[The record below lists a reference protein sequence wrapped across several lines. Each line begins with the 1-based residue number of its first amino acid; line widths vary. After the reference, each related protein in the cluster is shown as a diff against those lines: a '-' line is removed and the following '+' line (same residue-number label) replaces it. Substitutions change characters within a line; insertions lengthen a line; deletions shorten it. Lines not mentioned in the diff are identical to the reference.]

1 MGFRNIKIDSH
12 VKLSIKNQQ
21 LNIETDI
28 ARQIPLE
35 DINCIIIE
43 NQTVTVSAYLL
54 QKMAD
59 MGIAVYVC
67 DEKHLPNAVL
77 LPMVRHSRHF
87 KILKYQIEAGKPLQK
102 RLWQQIVVQKI
113 RNQALCL
120 AYLELDGSEELM
132 KMCKEVQS
140 GDRTHVEAK
149 AAAFYFKSLYGLGFS
164 RGNDHI
170 INAALN
176 YGYAIVRGLIARSI
190 VCYGLEPSIG
200 VFHHS
205 ELNNFNLAD
214 DMIEPFRPLVDLYVA
229 QNYDIAEIDSDLT
242 PERKRGIFG
251 IINYDMDMKGEKRI
265 ISNCIDMLVASYSSA
280 LQGTDC
286 SKKKKKDAAKFR
298 KFLLK
303 DGYNMVQWSVYSRIC
318 NGMDAVA
325 MHKQRLKQNLPLKGS
340 VRALVLTEKQYESME
355 IMLGTKT
362 FDDTPESIE
371 LMDVF

>member
-21 LNIETDI
+21 LYIETDI
-28 ARQIPLE
+28 LRQIPLE

-59 MGIAVYVC
+59 MGITVYVC

-102 RLWQQIVVQKI
+102 RLWQQIVVRKI

-120 AYLELDGSEELM
+120 AYLDLDGSEELM

-164 RGNDHI
+164 RGNDHV
-170 INAALN
+170 INSALN

-214 DMIEPFRPLVDLYVA
+214 DMIEPFRPLVDLYVS
-229 QNYDIAEIDSDLT
+229 QNYDVAEIDSDLT
-242 PERKRGIFG
+242 PERKRDIFG
-251 IINYDMDMKGEKRI
+251 IINYDMDVKGEKRI

-280 LQGTDC
+280 LQ
-286 SKKKKKDAAKFR
+286 
-298 KFLLK
+298 
-303 DGYNMVQWSVYSRIC
+303 
-318 NGMDAVA
+318 
-325 MHKQRLKQNLPLKGS
+325 
-340 VRALVLTEKQYESME
+340 
-355 IMLGTKT
+355 
-362 FDDTPESIE
+362 
-371 LMDVF
+371 

>member
-21 LNIETDI
+21 LYIEADI
-28 ARQIPLE
+28 LRQIPLE

-59 MGIAVYVC
+59 MGITVYVC

-102 RLWQQIVVQKI
+102 RLWQQIVVRKI

-120 AYLELDGSEELM
+120 AYLDLDGSEELM

-164 RGNDHI
+164 RGNDHV
-170 INAALN
+170 INSALN

-242 PERKRGIFG
+242 PERKRVIFG

-265 ISNCIDMLVASYSSA
+265 ISNCIDMLVASYSGA
-280 LQGTDC
+280 LQGKRSD
-286 SKKKKKDAAKFR
+286 
-298 KFLLK
+298 LE
-303 DGYNMVQWSVYSRIC
+303 
-318 NGMDAVA
+318 
-325 MHKQRLKQNLPLKGS
+325 LP
-340 VRALVLTEKQYESME
+340 
-355 IMLGTKT
+355 
-362 FDDTPESIE
+362 E
-371 LMDVF
+371 LMQLQVHSYE

>member
-1 MGFRNIKIDSH
+1 MGFRNIKIYSH

-21 LNIETDI
+21 LYIEADI
-28 ARQIPLE
+28 LRQIPLE

-59 MGIAVYVC
+59 MGITVYVC

-102 RLWQQIVVQKI
+102 RLWQQIVVRKI

-120 AYLELDGSEELM
+120 AYLDLDGSEELM

-164 RGNDHI
+164 RGNDHV
-170 INAALN
+170 INSALN

-265 ISNCIDMLVASYSSA
+265 ISNCIDMLVASYSGA
-280 LQGTDC
+280 LQGKRSD
-286 SKKKKKDAAKFR
+286 
-298 KFLLK
+298 LE
-303 DGYNMVQWSVYSRIC
+303 
-318 NGMDAVA
+318 
-325 MHKQRLKQNLPLKGS
+325 LP
-340 VRALVLTEKQYESME
+340 
-355 IMLGTKT
+355 
-362 FDDTPESIE
+362 E
-371 LMDVF
+371 LMQLQVHSYE

>member
-21 LNIETDI
+21 LYIETDI
-28 ARQIPLE
+28 LRQIPLE
-35 DINCIIIE
+35 DTNCIIIE

-59 MGIAVYVC
+59 MGITVYVC

-102 RLWQQIVVQKI
+102 RLWQQIVVRKI

-120 AYLELDGSEELM
+120 AYLDLDGSEELM

-164 RGNDHI
+164 RGNDHV
-170 INAALN
+170 INSALN

-214 DMIEPFRPLVDLYVA
+214 DMIEPFRPLVDLYVS
-229 QNYDIAEIDSDLT
+229 QNYDVAEIDSDLT
-242 PERKRGIFG
+242 PERKRDIFG
-251 IINYDMDMKGEKRI
+251 IINYDMDVKGEKRI

-280 LQGTDC
+280 LQGKRSD
-286 SKKKKKDAAKFR
+286 
-298 KFLLK
+298 LE
-303 DGYNMVQWSVYSRIC
+303 
-318 NGMDAVA
+318 
-325 MHKQRLKQNLPLKGS
+325 LP
-340 VRALVLTEKQYESME
+340 
-355 IMLGTKT
+355 
-362 FDDTPESIE
+362 E
-371 LMDVF
+371 LMQLQVHSYE

>member
-21 LNIETDI
+21 LYIEADI
-28 ARQIPLE
+28 LRQIPLE

-59 MGIAVYVC
+59 MGITVYVC

-102 RLWQQIVVQKI
+102 RLWQQIVVRKI

-120 AYLELDGSEELM
+120 AYLDLDGSEELM

-164 RGNDHI
+164 RGNDHV
-170 INAALN
+170 INSALN

-265 ISNCIDMLVASYSSA
+265 ISNCIDMLVASYSGAS
-280 LQGTDC
+280 C
-286 SKKKKKDAAKFR
+286 
-298 KFLLK
+298 
-303 DGYNMVQWSVYSRIC
+303 
-318 NGMDAVA
+318 
-325 MHKQRLKQNLPLKGS
+325 
-340 VRALVLTEKQYESME
+340 
-355 IMLGTKT
+355 
-362 FDDTPESIE
+362 
-371 LMDVF
+371 

>member
-21 LNIETDI
+21 LYIEADI
-28 ARQIPLE
+28 LRQIPLE

-59 MGIAVYVC
+59 MGITVYVC

-102 RLWQQIVVQKI
+102 RLWQQIVVRKI

-120 AYLELDGSEELM
+120 AYLDLDGSEELM

-164 RGNDHI
+164 RGNDHV
-170 INAALN
+170 INSALN

-265 ISNCIDMLVASYSSA
+265 ISNCIDMLVASYSGA
-280 LQGTDC
+280 LQGKRSDLEVAGTD
-286 SKKKKKDAAKFR
+286 A
-298 KFLLK
+298 
-303 DGYNMVQWSVYSRIC
+303 I
-318 NGMDAVA
+318 
-325 MHKQRLKQNLPLKGS
+325 
-340 VRALVLTEKQYESME
+340 T
-355 IMLGTKT
+355 GT
-362 FDDTPESIE
+362 
-371 LMDVF
+371 

>member
-21 LNIETDI
+21 LYIETDI
-28 ARQIPLE
+28 LRQIPLE

-59 MGIAVYVC
+59 MGITVYVC

-102 RLWQQIVVQKI
+102 RLWQQIVVRKI

-120 AYLELDGSEELM
+120 AYLDLDGSEELM

-164 RGNDHI
+164 RGNDHV
-170 INAALN
+170 INSALN

-265 ISNCIDMLVASYSSA
+265 ISNCIDMLVASYSGA
-280 LQGTDC
+280 LQGKRSD
-286 SKKKKKDAAKFR
+286 
-298 KFLLK
+298 LE
-303 DGYNMVQWSVYSRIC
+303 
-318 NGMDAVA
+318 
-325 MHKQRLKQNLPLKGS
+325 LP
-340 VRALVLTEKQYESME
+340 
-355 IMLGTKT
+355 
-362 FDDTPESIE
+362 E
-371 LMDVF
+371 LMQLQVHSYE

>member
-21 LNIETDI
+21 LYIETDI
-28 ARQIPLE
+28 LRQIPLE

-59 MGIAVYVC
+59 MGITVYVC

-102 RLWQQIVVQKI
+102 RLWQQIVVRKI

-120 AYLELDGSEELM
+120 AYLDLDGSEELM

-140 GDRTHVEAK
+140 GDRKHVEAK

-164 RGNDHI
+164 RGNDHV
-170 INAALN
+170 INSALN

-214 DMIEPFRPLVDLYVA
+214 DMIEPFRPLVDLYVS
-229 QNYDIAEIDSDLT
+229 QNYDVAEIDSDLT
-242 PERKRGIFG
+242 PERKRDIFG
-251 IINYDMDMKGEKRI
+251 IINYDMDVKGEKRI

-280 LQGTDC
+280 LQGKRSD
-286 SKKKKKDAAKFR
+286 
-298 KFLLK
+298 LE
-303 DGYNMVQWSVYSRIC
+303 
-318 NGMDAVA
+318 
-325 MHKQRLKQNLPLKGS
+325 LP
-340 VRALVLTEKQYESME
+340 
-355 IMLGTKT
+355 
-362 FDDTPESIE
+362 E
-371 LMDVF
+371 LMQLQVHSYE

>member
-21 LNIETDI
+21 LYIETDI
-28 ARQIPLE
+28 LRQIPLE

-59 MGIAVYVC
+59 MGITVYVC

-102 RLWQQIVVQKI
+102 RLWQQIVVRKI

-120 AYLELDGSEELM
+120 AYLDLDGSEELM

-164 RGNDHI
+164 RGNDHV
-170 INAALN
+170 INSALN

-214 DMIEPFRPLVDLYVA
+214 DMIEPFRPLVDLYVS
-229 QNYDIAEIDSDLT
+229 QNYDVAEIDSDLT
-242 PERKRGIFG
+242 PERKRDIFG
-251 IINYDMDMKGEKRI
+251 IINYDMDVKGEKRI
-265 ISNCIDMLVASYSSA
+265 ISNCIDMLVASYSGA
-280 LQGTDC
+280 LQGKRSD
-286 SKKKKKDAAKFR
+286 
-298 KFLLK
+298 LE
-303 DGYNMVQWSVYSRIC
+303 
-318 NGMDAVA
+318 
-325 MHKQRLKQNLPLKGS
+325 LP
-340 VRALVLTEKQYESME
+340 
-355 IMLGTKT
+355 
-362 FDDTPESIE
+362 E
-371 LMDVF
+371 LMQLQVHSYE

>member
-21 LNIETDI
+21 LYIETDI
-28 ARQIPLE
+28 LRQIPLE

-59 MGIAVYVC
+59 MGITVYVC

-102 RLWQQIVVQKI
+102 RLWQQIVVRKI

-120 AYLELDGSEELM
+120 AYLDLDGSEELM

-164 RGNDHI
+164 RGNDHV
-170 INAALN
+170 INSVLN

-214 DMIEPFRPLVDLYVA
+214 DMIEPFRPLVDLYVS
-229 QNYDIAEIDSDLT
+229 QNYDVAEIDSDLT
-242 PERKRGIFG
+242 PERKRDIFG
-251 IINYDMDMKGEKRI
+251 IINYDMDVKGEKRI

-280 LQGTDC
+280 LQGKRSD
-286 SKKKKKDAAKFR
+286 
-298 KFLLK
+298 LE
-303 DGYNMVQWSVYSRIC
+303 
-318 NGMDAVA
+318 
-325 MHKQRLKQNLPLKGS
+325 LP
-340 VRALVLTEKQYESME
+340 
-355 IMLGTKT
+355 
-362 FDDTPESIE
+362 E
-371 LMDVF
+371 LMQLQVHSYE

>member
-87 KILKYQIEAGKPLQK
+87 KILKYQIETGRPLQK
-102 RLWQQIVVQKI
+102 RLWQQIVVRKI

-120 AYLELDGSEELM
+120 AYLDLDGSEELM

-164 RGNDHI
+164 RGNDHV
-170 INAALN
+170 INSALN

-214 DMIEPFRPLVDLYVA
+214 DMIEPFRPLVDLYVS
-229 QNYDIAEIDSDLT
+229 QNYDVAEIDSDLT
-242 PERKRGIFG
+242 PERKRDIFG
-251 IINYDMDMKGEKRI
+251 IINYDMDVKGEKRI

-280 LQGTDC
+280 LQGKRSD
-286 SKKKKKDAAKFR
+286 
-298 KFLLK
+298 LE
-303 DGYNMVQWSVYSRIC
+303 
-318 NGMDAVA
+318 
-325 MHKQRLKQNLPLKGS
+325 LP
-340 VRALVLTEKQYESME
+340 
-355 IMLGTKT
+355 
-362 FDDTPESIE
+362 E
-371 LMDVF
+371 LMQLQVHSYE